1 MLSGEPVNGTF
12 YFEGTSES
20 SLHDLAKDN
29 CFAFSYVIFD
39 SNASQY
45 VSQNKYELT
54 VQDPK
59 VSGEDGRST
68 YVVDSSNKLI
78 SCRVGKGVETLNMPD
93 PIGPYHIYNIDANIF
108 ANYCNLKMVSLPA
121 SVQTIGEN
129 AFKGCHNLATVVFNN
144 SSVQIGENAFK
155 TQDYTGAQHINCSGV
170 AADPDGTPKVK
181 LKFVGEI
188 SSQSTPYLYAMSENG
203 RYNNASQVKSYVTY
217 CSGWPSNLIVQYNS
231 EKQVSELTD
240 FPAFSELKKYADNPD
255 DYPYLTDEQRSA
267 AKTALNKYGNSSL
280 TENEQSFIDSALNIK
295 IPDGVQAIADGLYK
309 SKETSDEQAGYTGL
323 EKQ

>member
-59 VSGEDGRST
+59 VNGEDGRST

-129 AFKGCHNLATVVFNN
+129 AFKGCHNLATVIFNN
-144 SSVQIGENAFK
+144 SSVVIGENAFK

-170 AADPDGTPKVK
+170 ATDLDGTPKVK

-240 FPAFSELKKYADNPD
+240 FPAFSELKNMQIIRMII
-255 DYPYLTDEQRSA
+255 L
-267 AKTALNKYGNSSL
+267 
-280 TENEQSFIDSALNIK
+280 I
-295 IPDGVQAIADGLYK
+295 
-309 SKETSDEQAGYTGL
+309 
-323 EKQ
+323 

>member
-1 MLSGEPVNGTF
+1 M
-12 YFEGTSES
+12 
-20 SLHDLAKDN
+20 
-29 CFAFSYVIFD
+29 
-39 SNASQY
+39 
-45 VSQNKYELT
+45 T

-59 VSGEDGRST
+59 VNGEDGRST

-170 AADPDGTPKVK
+170 ATDSDGTPKVK

-240 FPAFSELKKYADNPD
+240 FPAFSELKNMQIIRMVI
-255 DYPYLTDEQRSA
+255 L
-267 AKTALNKYGNSSL
+267 
-280 TENEQSFIDSALNIK
+280 I
-295 IPDGVQAIADGLYK
+295 
-309 SKETSDEQAGYTGL
+309 
-323 EKQ
+323 